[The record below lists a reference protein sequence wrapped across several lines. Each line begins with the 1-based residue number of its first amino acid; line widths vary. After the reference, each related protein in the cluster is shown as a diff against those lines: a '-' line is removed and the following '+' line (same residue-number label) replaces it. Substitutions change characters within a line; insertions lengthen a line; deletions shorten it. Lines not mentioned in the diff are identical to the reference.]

1 VRLALIAAL
10 LALVV
15 PAVAAAA
22 TQRFAGG
29 TDQGLSVTFEVASKK
44 VRHFKA
50 KVECTGQRV
59 QTFTYPTMPLS
70 RTGRFAVHQA
80 GPSIDGRVRRT
91 HARGTLTLPG
101 CDADANEV
109 DFIANGER

>member
-1 VRLALIAAL
+1 MRLALIAAL
-10 LALVV
+10 LALAL
-15 PAVAAAA
+15 PTVAAAA

-50 KVECTGQRV
+50 KVECTGHRV
-59 QTFTYPTMPLS
+59 QTFSYPTMRLS
-70 RTGRFAVHQA
+70 RTGRFSVHQA
-80 GPSIDGRVRRT
+80 GPSIDGRVKGS

-101 CDADANEV
+101 CDASANEV
-109 DFIANGER
+109 AFIANGER